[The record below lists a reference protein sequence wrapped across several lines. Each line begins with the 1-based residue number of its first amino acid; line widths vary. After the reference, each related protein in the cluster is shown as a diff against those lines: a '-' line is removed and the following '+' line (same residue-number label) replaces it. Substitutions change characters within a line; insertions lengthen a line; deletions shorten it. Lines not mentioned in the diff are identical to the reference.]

1 MKRLLSILALIF
13 ISNVLFAQLPFS
25 IGPKVGVNF
34 SKISQDFVKDVDKY
48 TEKSITGFQGGVFL
62 RIDIRKFYLQ
72 PELYYCYKGGILKKN
87 EDKLYMGD
95 PSLNEIKIS
104 SLDLPILIGFKFID
118 KGVVNLRI
126 FAGPVFSFSI
136 DKKID
141 VTVDGV
147 KFDEPILTEDDLK
160 GGNWGLC
167 FGVGADLTKLTM
179 DIRYEVGVNDIS
191 SSSLVMKH
199 MNVFTITLGLKLL

>member
-13 ISNVLFAQLPFS
+13 ISSTIFAQLPFS

-34 SKISQDFVKDVDKY
+34 SKVSQGIEAGVDKY
-48 TEKSITGFQGGVFL
+48 TEKSITGFQGGIFL
-62 RIDIRKFYLQ
+62 RINIRKLYLQ
-72 PELYYCYKGGILKKN
+72 PELYYCYKGGVLKNNK
-87 EDKLYMGD
+87 D
-95 PSLNEIKIS
+95 PQYLGKSSFNEIKIS
-104 SLDLPILIGFKFID
+104 SLDLPVLIGFKFID
-118 KGVVNLRI
+118 TEVVNLRI

-136 DKKID
+136 DKKIN
-141 VTVDGV
+141 VNVDGI
-147 KFDEPILTEDDLK
+147 KMDEPILNSDDLK

-167 FGVGADLTKLTM
+167 FGAGADLTKLTL

-191 SSSLVMKH
+191 SSLVLKH